1 MKFSDYTGNM
11 VGGGVGRYSNL
22 TTSRSSS
29 QESLSGNSTTA
40 TAIVELY
47 LIPGNTYSAIGLK
60 NSSATMDPSL
70 SNDYSY
76 PTYAWTSYSGSGQK
90 SYDFGM
96 KFEGVSICACTNQSS
111 SLESPQRKVFALHS
125 GTTGMTIYPAHLLYG
140 PKYQQASTFNSEA
153 YIGYSYGDI
162 NTWLS
167 HTSGDGKKYM
177 SITVNANNKFIG
189 TSISV
194 VKGKKYTFNMHTVS
208 EENFDGII
216 ISTSSMTSGN
226 VQNSGVARCSG
237 PNGKVDYTYVAKN
250 NGTIYI
256 YFKTD
261 GSTLTDSSTNFT
273 TGDIEITE
281 ELITTTVT
289 LNRNGAT
296 SGDTSFN
303 ITYGT
308 NVSTI
313 SVTKPTGKKSCNFE
327 GYYTGSSRTSPGT
340 KYIDFSGTGVSGKTW
355 DIAEETCTLYAFY
368 NYTQSIVE
376 DWYPLHCVYCTSS
389 AAAAS
394 TLQAAASIT
403 LGTMRQPLISGST
416 SYSQLNVNA
425 ANHLGNLTMPDDETV
440 TIPSGKASGDYKFEI
455 KYTFTPNDT
464 AVFIKEENQECDI
477 WIIPTYIVDETM
489 TLSNIS
495 SNLTQKK
502 DIPAGSFTLNV
513 NNLSE
518 YFQYPSTIPST
529 TQVIY
534 NNGKTE
540 SSTPQ
545 INWSINK
552 SIIFDS
558 LGSTITNR
566 QQVTI
571 PNNSNISMKVPRHTY
586 NGDIYSTGSTVIQ
599 IVSNALGSSNVDY
612 HSRFE
617 DLGIRTTQMEKIV
630 MNLESEFGITIDNFE
645 LNEVYSV
652 DLLCKY
658 LYKFHNVGSVS
669 SNQTNSYF
677 INASYN
683 STKVYRE
690 ANEVTNLH
698 ISVSKNP
705 IYVDDTATLN
715 TTADFTSGSEGVS
728 VNGLET
734 FSDYKTSIIS
744 IDNS

>member
-1 MKFSDYTGNM
+1 MAFDKNYAGGN
-11 VGGGVGRYSNL
+11 VGGNAGASSTL
-22 TTSRSSS
+22 TTAGSSNQTS
-29 QESLSGNSTTA
+29 VEPGAGNK

-60 NSSATMDPSL
+60 NSSDQMNPST
-70 SNDYSY
+70 SNDYSKY
-76 PTYAWTSYSGSGQK
+76 SWTGYNGSGQK

-96 KFEGVSICACTNQSS
+96 KFGGVAIYVSTNQSS
-111 SLESPQRKVFALHS
+111 SLESPRRQVFALHS
-125 GTTGMTIYPAHLLYG
+125 GTSDVSIYPAHLLYG
-140 PKYQQASTFNSEA
+140 PKIQTSTFNSDA
-153 YIGYSYGDI
+153 YIGYSFGQM

-167 HTSGDGKKYM
+167 HTSADGKKYM

-194 VKGKKYTFNMHTVS
+194 EKGKKYTFKMHTVS
-208 EENFDGII
+208 EKNYDGII
-216 ISTSSMTSGN
+216 ISTSSMTSGS
-226 VQNSGVARCSG
+226 VQTSGVARCSG
-237 PNGKVDYTYVAKN
+237 PDGKAEYTYVAKS

-256 YFKTD
+256 YFKTN
-261 GSTLTDSSTNFT
+261 GSTLTDSSTKFT

-303 ITYGT
+303 IKYGT

-313 SVTKPTGKKSCNFE
+313 SVTKPTGKAYCNFE
-327 GYYTGSSRTSPGT
+327 GYYTGSSRTSSGT

-355 DIAEETCTLYAFY
+355 DIAEETYTLYAFY
-368 NYTQSIVE
+368 DYTKSIVE

-416 SYSQLNVNA
+416 SYSQLNVNS

-440 TIPSGKASGDYKFEI
+440 TIPRGKASGDYKFEI
-455 KYTFTPNDT
+455 QYTFTPDDT
-464 AVFIKEENQECDI
+464 SVFIKEERSKKCDI

-495 SNLTQKK
+495 SNLTQQK
-502 DIPAGSFTLNV
+502 DIPASSFTLNV

-534 NNGKTE
+534 NNGKTV

-545 INWSINK
+545 ITWSINK
-552 SIIFDS
+552 SITFDS
-558 LGSTITNR
+558 LGSTITSR
-566 QQVTI
+566 KQVAI

-586 NGDIYSTGSTVIQ
+586 NGDIYSTSSTVIQ
-599 IVSNALGSSNVDY
+599 IVSNELGSSNVDY

-617 DLGIRTTQMEKIV
+617 DLGIRTTQMENIV
-630 MNLESEFGITIDNFE
+630 MDLESEFGITIDEFE

-690 ANEVTNLH
+690 ANTVTDLH
-698 ISVSKNP
+698 ISVSDNP

-734 FSDYKTSIIS
+734 FSGYDTSIIQ
-744 IDNS
+744 IDNT

>member
-1 MKFSDYTGNM
+1 MGFSPYSGSN
-11 VGGGVGRYSNL
+11 VGGAVGQYSTL

-29 QESLSGNSTTA
+29 QNSLSGKTTTA

-60 NSSATMDPSL
+60 NSDTPMNPST
-70 SNDYSY
+70 SNDYS
-76 PTYAWTSYSGSGQK
+76 TYAWTSYSGSGQK

-96 KFEGVSICACTNQSS
+96 KFGGTPIYACTNQSS

-140 PKYQQASTFNSEA
+140 PKYQQAYTFNSDA
-153 YIGYSYGDI
+153 YIGYSFGDI

-167 HTSGDGKKYM
+167 HTSADGKKYM
-177 SITVNANNKFIG
+177 SITVDANNKFIG

-194 VKGKKYTFNMHTVS
+194 VKGKKYTFKMHTVS
-208 EENFDGII
+208 EKNYDGII
-216 ISTSSMTSGN
+216 ISTSSMTSGS
-226 VQNSGVARCSG
+226 VQTSGVARCSG
-237 PNGKVDYTYVAKN
+237 PDGKAEYTYVAKN

-256 YFKTD
+256 YFKTN
-261 GSTLTDSSTNFT
+261 GSTLTDSSTEFT

-313 SVTKPTGKKSCNFE
+313 SVTKPTGKTSCNFE

-368 NYTQSIVE
+368 DYTKSIVE
-376 DWYPLHCVYCTSS
+376 DWYPLHCIYCTSS

-403 LGTMRQPLISGST
+403 LGTMRQPLIQGSIT

-425 ANHLGNLTMPDDETV
+425 ANHLGNLNMPDEETV
-440 TIPSGKASGDYKFEI
+440 TIPRGKASGDYKFEI
-455 KYTFTPNDT
+455 KYTFTPDDT
-464 AVFIKEENQECDI
+464 SVFPKEETKKCDI

-489 TLSNIS
+489 TLSDIS
-495 SNLTQKK
+495 SNLTQQK
-502 DIPAGSFTLNV
+502 DIPASSFTLNV

-518 YFQYPSTIPST
+518 YFQYPSTIPNT

-534 NNGKTE
+534 NNGKTV

-545 INWSINK
+545 ITWSIKK
-552 SIIFDS
+552 SITFDS
-558 LGSTITNR
+558 LGSTITSR
-566 QQVTI
+566 KQVAI

-586 NGDIYSTGSTVIQ
+586 NGDIYSTSSTVIQ
-599 IVSNALGSSNVDY
+599 IVSNELGSSNVDY

-617 DLGIRTTQMEKIV
+617 DLGIRTTQMENIV
-630 MNLESEFGITIDNFE
+630 MDLESEFGITIKEFE

-658 LYKFHNVGSVS
+658 LYKLHNVGSVS

-690 ANEVTNLH
+690 ANTVTDLH
-698 ISVSKNP
+698 ISVSDNP

-734 FSDYKTSIIS
+734 FSGYDTSIIQ
-744 IDNS
+744 IDNT

>member
-1 MKFSDYTGNM
+1 MGFSSYPGSN
-11 VGGGVGRYSNL
+11 VGGGVGVSSTL
-22 TTSRSSS
+22 TTAGSSS
-29 QESLSGNSTTA
+29 QDINLGTTATA

-47 LIPGNTYSAIGLK
+47 LVPGNTYSAIGLK
-60 NSSATMDPSL
+60 NSSGQMDPST
-70 SNDYSY
+70 SNNYS
-76 PTYAWTSYSGSGQK
+76 TYSWARYNGSGQK

-96 KFEGVSICACTNQSS
+96 KVGGLSIYASTGSDS
-111 SLESPQRKVFALHS
+111 SLESPQRRVFALHS
-125 GTTGMTIYPAHLLYG
+125 GTTGMNIYPVHLLYG
-140 PKYQQASTFNSEA
+140 PKYQTSTFKSEA
-153 YIGYSYGDI
+153 YIGYMLGNM
-162 NTWLS
+162 NTWIS
-167 HTSGDGKKYM
+167 HTSADGKKYM
-177 SITVNANNKFIG
+177 SITVDANNKFIG

-194 VKGKKYTFNMHTVS
+194 EKGKKYTFKMHTVS
-208 EENFDGII
+208 EKNFDGII
-216 ISTSSMTSGN
+216 ISTSSMTSGS

-237 PNGKVDYTYVAKN
+237 PDGMAEYTYVAKS

-296 SGDTSFN
+296 SGDTSFE

-313 SVTKPTGKKSCNFE
+313 SVTKPTGKAYCNFE
-327 GYYTGSSRTSPGT
+327 GYYTGSSRTSSGT
-340 KYIDFSGTGVSGKTW
+340 KYIDFSGRGVSGKTW
-355 DIAEETCTLYAFY
+355 DIAEETYTLYAFY
-368 NYTQSIVE
+368 DYTKSIVE
-376 DWYPLHCVYCTSS
+376 NWYPLHCIYCTSS
-389 AAAAS
+389 ATAVS
-394 TLQAAASIT
+394 TLQTATSIT
-403 LGTMRQPLISGST
+403 LGTMRQPLISGSIT

-489 TLSNIS
+489 TLSNVS

-502 DIPAGSFTLNV
+502 DIPASSFTLNA

-534 NNGKTE
+534 NNGKTA

-545 INWSINK
+545 ITWSINK
-552 SIIFDS
+552 SITFDS

-566 QQVTI
+566 KQVTI

-586 NGDIYSTGSTVIQ
+586 NGDIYSTSSTVIQ

-617 DLGIRTTQMEKIV
+617 DLGIRTTQMENIV
-630 MNLESEFGITIDNFE
+630 RNLESEFGITIDEFE

-690 ANEVTNLH
+690 ANKVTNLH
-698 ISVSKNP
+698 ISVSDNP

-734 FSDYKTSIIS
+734 FSGYDTSIIQ
-744 IDNS
+744 IDNT

>member
-1 MKFSDYTGNM
+1 MAFSNYAGNM

-22 TTSRSSS
+22 TTARSSS
-29 QESLSGNSTTA
+29 QESLSGKTTTA

-47 LIPGNTYSAIGLK
+47 LIPGNTYSAIGLR
-60 NSSATMDPSL
+60 NSDTLMDPSS
-70 SNDYSY
+70 SNNYYNYD
-76 PTYAWTSYSGSGQK
+76 WISYSGSGEK
-90 SYDFGM
+90 VYDFGLGFATN
-96 KFEGVSICACTNQSS
+96 KTHVSTNPYSS
-111 SLESPQRKVFALHS
+111 SLESPRRQVFALHS
-125 GTTGMTIYPAHLLYG
+125 TGKTIYPAHLLYG

-153 YIGYSYGDI
+153 YIGYSFGDI

-194 VKGKKYTFNMHTVS
+194 EKGKKYTFKMHTVS
-208 EENFDGII
+208 QENHDGII
-216 ISTSSMTSGN
+216 ISTSSLGSSANVSSSGI
-226 VQNSGVARCSG
+226 ARCSG
-237 PNGKVDYTYVAKN
+237 PDGKANYTYVAKS

-261 GSTLTDSSTNFT
+261 GSTLNSPT

-281 ELITTTVT
+281 ELIRTTVT
-289 LNRNGAT
+289 LDRKGAT
-296 SGDTSFN
+296 SGDTSFE
-303 ITYGT
+303 ITYGD

-313 SVTKPTGKKSCNFE
+313 SVTKPTGKTSCNFE

-340 KYIDFSGTGVSGKTW
+340 KYIDSSGTGVSGKTW

-368 NYTQSIVE
+368 NYTQFIVE
-376 DWYPLHCVYCTSS
+376 DWYPLHCIYCTSS
-389 AAAAS
+389 ATAVS
-394 TLQAAASIT
+394 TLQTATSIT
-403 LGTMRQPLISGST
+403 LGTMRQPPISGSIT

-425 ANHLGNLTMPDDETV
+425 ANHLGNLTMPDEETV

-464 AVFIKEENQECDI
+464 SVFPKEETKKCDI

-489 TLSNIS
+489 TLSDIS
-495 SNLTQKK
+495 SNLTQQK

-518 YFQYPSTIPST
+518 YFQYPSTIPNT

-534 NNGKTE
+534 NNGKTV

-558 LGSTITNR
+558 LGSTITSR
-566 QQVTI
+566 KQVAI

-586 NGDIYSTGSTVIQ
+586 NGDIYSTSSTVIQ
-599 IVSNALGSSNVDY
+599 IVSNELGSSNVDY

-617 DLGIRTTQMEKIV
+617 DLGIKTTQMENIIMDLK
-630 MNLESEFGITIDNFE
+630 SEFGITIDDFE

-658 LYKFHNVGSVS
+658 LYKFHNIGSVS

>member
-1 MKFSDYTGNM
+1 MAFLNYAGNM
-11 VGGGVGRYSNL
+11 VGGGAGLYSNL

-29 QESLSGNSTTA
+29 QKSLSGNPTTA

-47 LIPGNTYSAIGLK
+47 LDPGNTYSALGLR
-60 NSSATMDPSL
+60 NSDTLMNPST
-70 SNDYSY
+70 SNNYS
-76 PTYAWTSYSGSGQK
+76 TYSWARYNGSGQK

-96 KFEGVSICACTNQSS
+96 KAEGLSIYASTNTYST
-111 SLESPQRKVFALHS
+111 LESPQRRVFALHS

-140 PKYQQASTFNSEA
+140 PKYQTSTFNSEA
-153 YIGYSYGDI
+153 YIGYSFGDI

-167 HTSGDGKKYM
+167 HTSADGKKYM

-194 VKGKKYTFNMHTVS
+194 EKGKKYTFEMHTVS
-208 EENFDGII
+208 EKNFDGII

-226 VQNSGVARCSG
+226 VQTSGVARCSG
-237 PNGKVDYTYVAKN
+237 PDGKEEYTYVAKS

-289 LNRNGAT
+289 LDRNGAT
-296 SGDTSFN
+296 SGDTSFE

-313 SVTKPTGKKSCNFE
+313 SVTKPTGKTSCNFE

-340 KYIDFSGTGVSGKTW
+340 KYINSSGTGVSGKTW

-376 DWYPLHCVYCTSS
+376 DWYPLHCIYCTSS
-389 AAAAS
+389 ATAVS
-394 TLQAAASIT
+394 TLQTATSIT

-416 SYSQLNVNA
+416 SCSQLNVNA

-464 AVFIKEENQECDI
+464 AVFIKEERSKECDI

-518 YFQYPSTIPST
+518 YFKYPSTIPST

-545 INWSINK
+545 INWSINQ

-571 PNNSNISMKVPRHTY
+571 PNNSNICMKVPRHTY

-599 IVSNALGSSNVDY
+599 IVSNVLGSSNVDY

-617 DLGIRTTQMEKIV
+617 DLGIKTTQMENIV
-630 MNLESEFGITIDNFE
+630 SEIESEFGITVDDFE

-658 LYKFHNVGSVS
+658 LYKFHTVGSVS

-690 ANEVTNLH
+690 ANTVTDLH

-734 FSDYKTSIIS
+734 FSGYDTSIIQ
-744 IDNS
+744 IDNT

>member
-1 MKFSDYTGNM
+1 MAFDKNYAGGN
-11 VGGGVGRYSNL
+11 VGGNAGASSTL
-22 TTSRSSS
+22 TTAGSSNQTS
-29 QESLSGNSTTA
+29 VEPGAGNK

-60 NSSATMDPSL
+60 NSSDQMNPST
-70 SNDYSY
+70 SNNYSEY
-76 PTYAWTSYSGSGQK
+76 SWTRYNGSGQK

-96 KFEGVSICACTNQSS
+96 KFGGLAIYVSTNTSS
-111 SLESPQRKVFALHS
+111 SLESPRRQVFALHS
-125 GTTGMTIYPAHLLYG
+125 GTSDVSIYPAHLLYG
-140 PKYQQASTFNSEA
+140 PKIQTSTFNSEA
-153 YIGYSYGDI
+153 YIGYSFGQM

-167 HTSGDGKKYM
+167 HTSADGKKYM

-194 VKGKKYTFNMHTVS
+194 EKGKKYTFKMHTVS
-208 EENFDGII
+208 KKNYDGII
-216 ISTSSMTSGN
+216 ISTSSMTSGS
-226 VQNSGVARCSG
+226 VQTSGVARCSG
-237 PNGKVDYTYVAKN
+237 PDEKAEYTYVAKS

-256 YFKTD
+256 YFRTD

-303 ITYGT
+303 IKYGT

-313 SVTKPTGKKSCNFE
+313 SVTKPTGKAYCNFE
-327 GYYTGSSRTSPGT
+327 GYYTGSSRTSSGT
-340 KYIDFSGTGVSGKTW
+340 KYIGSSGTGVSGKTW
-355 DIAEETCTLYAFY
+355 DIAEETYTLYAFY
-368 NYTQSIVE
+368 NYTKSIVE
-376 DWYPLHCVYCTSS
+376 CWYPLHCVYCTSS

-403 LGTMRQPLISGST
+403 LGTMRQPLISGSIT

-440 TIPSGKASGDYKFEI
+440 TIPRGKASGDYKFEI
-455 KYTFTPNDT
+455 KYTFTPDDT
-464 AVFIKEENQECDI
+464 SVFPKEETKKCDI

-489 TLSNIS
+489 TLSDIS

-518 YFQYPSTIPST
+518 YFQYPSTIPNT

-534 NNGKTE
+534 NNGKTV

-545 INWSINK
+545 ITWSINK
-552 SIIFDS
+552 SITFDS
-558 LGSTITNR
+558 LGSTITSR
-566 QQVTI
+566 KQVAI

-586 NGDIYSTGSTVIQ
+586 NGDIYSTSSTVIQ
-599 IVSNALGSSNVDY
+599 IVSNELGSSNVDY

-617 DLGIRTTQMEKIV
+617 DLGIRTTQMENIV
-630 MNLESEFGITIDNFE
+630 MDLESEFGITIDEFE

-690 ANEVTNLH
+690 ANTVTDLH
-698 ISVSKNP
+698 ISVSDNP

-734 FSDYKTSIIS
+734 FSGYDTSIIQ
-744 IDNS
+744 IDNT